1 MVSGVFSS
9 LEAGGSVAS
18 GGVTQERPGLGGAG
32 EPRGNIIQ
40 AFPGA
45 CSSLLASWAVAC
57 AQGPPLSSF
66 SILECPIGKSLSRA
80 MSPVAQAPAATCM
93 KQQQSVFL
101 KNNVELWY
109 RFPQKDYVDPPP
121 SPRCIPTASVA
132 PLSSWKLTRPDHRS
146 DSPLPLTTHRAFADV
161 ALSPH
166 SPSSQPSTFT
176 SMGPACSSL
185 HTQCPTGQSVS
196 LPMLFL

>member
-32 EPRGNIIQ
+32 EPRGNIMQ

-101 KNNVELWY
+101 KNNVELCY
-109 RFPQKDYVDPPP
+109 RFPQKDYVAPPP
-121 SPRCIPTASVA
+121 PIPKVHPHSFRGASELLEVD
-132 PLSSWKLTRPDHRS
+132 PSRPPLRLSSP
-146 DSPLPLTTHRAFADV
+146 THR
-161 ALSPH
+161 
-166 SPSSQPSTFT
+166 T
-176 SMGPACSSL
+176 
-185 HTQCPTGQSVS
+185 
-196 LPMLFL
+196 